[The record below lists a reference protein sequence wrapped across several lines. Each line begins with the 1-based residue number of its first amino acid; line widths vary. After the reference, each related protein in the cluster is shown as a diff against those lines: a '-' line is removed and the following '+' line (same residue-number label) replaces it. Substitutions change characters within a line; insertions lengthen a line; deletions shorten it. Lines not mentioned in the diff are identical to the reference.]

1 VTTPEAATTV
11 VEHLKRRA
19 GAMFVS
25 ELESVVSSG
34 GAELTPLLIELEQEG
49 RVLLVDHPA
58 PDRHLVGTD
67 LRVVGLVTDSDE
79 RSARERVDS
88 VWHAWLREFLATH
101 RCQ

>member
-1 VTTPEAATTV
+1 VTPTAAANSV
-11 VEHLKRRA
+11 VNQLEKRS
-19 GAMFVS
+19 GAMFVT
-25 ELESVVSSG
+25 ELATVVSTES
-34 GAELTPLLIELEQEG
+34 AELTPLLMDLEQEG

-88 VWHAWLREFLATH
+88 VWHSWLREFLATH

>member
-1 VTTPEAATTV
+1 VTPPAAAQSV
-11 VEHLKRRA
+11 VDQLERRA

-25 ELESVVSSG
+25 ELATMVSTES
-34 GAELTPLLIELEQEG
+34 AELTPLLIELEQEG

-79 RSARERVDS
+79 RSAREQVNS
-88 VWHAWLREFLATH
+88 VWHTWLREFLATH